1 MAAQRSAAQRPAI
14 LATAI
19 ALPVALAVG
28 VVVAAVLAQRS
39 PVLEPVAVSAID
51 APDADGPACSA
62 LLAALPAELG
72 GAGRAELAEPAPAG
86 VAAWRSAESGG
97 TATPEPYVLRCGL
110 SQPVELTNAASLVAI
125 DDVQLL
131 EISGAAAGVQASTW
145 VVVDREV
152 YLAITLPTGSGPAPL
167 QDLSAA
173 VSATLTAQ
181 EPSLRD
187 VTGG

>member
-1 MAAQRSAAQRPAI
+1 MASQHPAARRPAI

-39 PVLEPVAVSAID
+39 PVLEPVAVSAIV

-72 GAGRAELAEPAPAG
+72 GAGRAELVEPAPAG
-86 VAAWRSAESGG
+86 VVAWRSAESG

>member
-1 MAAQRSAAQRPAI
+1 MAAQHPAARRPAI

-86 VAAWRSAESGG
+86 VAAWRSAESG